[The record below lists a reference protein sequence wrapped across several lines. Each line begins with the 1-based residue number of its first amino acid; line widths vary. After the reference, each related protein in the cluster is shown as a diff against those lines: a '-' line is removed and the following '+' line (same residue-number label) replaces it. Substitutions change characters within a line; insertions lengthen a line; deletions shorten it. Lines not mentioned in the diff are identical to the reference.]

1 MKSGALT
8 NLATVAMAFFLA
20 VLTWT
25 YLFMQGNGP
34 AEIEVLFQPQID
46 SAEFAGVTWKGPDG
60 QDLLE
65 GGSLK
70 IRVLGPKA
78 DVRTLALRPKVF
90 ACTIQV
96 DPKDLAGPQGTFRR
110 PLERE
115 DFNLPGTFTVDPLP
129 RLTMRFVR
137 FEEREIELGV
147 TPYSFEGTPR
157 QGFEVESVT
166 TVPRRIKVKAPADV
180 RDLERVPIRRV
191 PVAGRSES
199 FSVPLWQL
207 EPPPGLRIVPMEPF
221 AAEVKIALR
230 PAVRQIKS
238 ELHVLARSEHLP
250 RIQLE
255 TREVVLEL
263 RGPEQVVEEA
273 AARPGIF
280 HPYVVVTDKDLE
292 TAGPKTLTELGCHI
306 LDPPFLGRLTVVV
319 MADAQP
325 SARQARV
332 LIRPR

>member
-1 MKSGALT
+1 
-8 NLATVAMAFFLA
+8 MAFFLA

-34 AEIEVLFQPQID
+34 AEIEVQFLPRID
-46 SAEFAGVTWKGPDG
+46 GAEFASATWSGPGGVELP
-60 QDLLE
+60 E
-65 GGSLK
+65 GGALK
-70 IRVLGPKA
+70 VRVLGPKA

-90 ACTIQV
+90 ACSVRIEE
-96 DPKDLAGPQGTFRR
+96 KDLAGAQGTYARS
-110 PLERE
+110 LERE
-115 DFNLPGTFTVDPLP
+115 DFNLPAAFVVDPLP
-129 RLTMRFVR
+129 RLTLRFVR
-137 FEEREIELGV
+137 FEEREVELGV

-166 TVPRRIKVKAPADV
+166 TVPRRVKVKAPADV

-191 PVAGRSES
+191 PVSGRSES

-207 EPPPGLRIVPMEPF
+207 DPPPGLRIVALEPF

-230 PAVRQIKS
+230 PAVRQVKS
-238 ELHVLARSEHLP
+238 ELHVLARPEHLP

-255 TREVVLEL
+255 TRQVVLEL

-280 HPYVVVTDKDLE
+280 FPYVVVTEKDLE
-292 TAGPKTLTELGCHI
+292 STGPKFIAELGCHI

-325 SARQARV
+325 AARQAKV